1 MHVCAKF
8 RCTRSVQ
15 HAAYQAGTQ
24 GMREYHFEAVCAD
37 EVPEN
42 ARFHRYTPNG
52 SLSITVDNPDVQFEP
67 GKCYYLDFQEAG
79 I

>member
-1 MHVCAKF
+1 MHVRAKF
-8 RCTRSVQ
+8 RCTSV
-15 HAAYQAGTQ
+15 TQ
-24 GMREYHFEAVCAD
+24 FASGSGGASSVRQFKFNAVCAD

-42 ARFHRYTPNG
+42 ARFHRATPNG
-52 SLSITVDNPDVQFEP
+52 SLEITVDNPDVQFEP